1 MNLLRRMIR
10 RFHNDERGSITPA
23 LVVLVPAMVLVI
35 GLVVDGGGK
44 VQENN
49 RAQAIASGAS
59 RAAANSLGSQVIS
72 NGTLTLNTFG
82 ARRTAE
88 DYIAAAGMSG
98 NVDVVGDR
106 IIVTVKTDYETK
118 IVSVLGFATIPVQAT
133 ATAQIITQ

>member
-1 MNLLRRMIR
+1 MNLIRRMLS
-10 RFHNDERGSITPA
+10 RFHDDERGSITPA
-23 LVVLVPAMVLVI
+23 LIVLVPALVLVI

-88 DYIAAAGMSG
+88 DYIAAAGMRG

-106 IIVTVKTDYETK
+106 IIVTVNTEYDTK
-118 IVSVLGFATIPVQAT
+118 IVSVVGITTIPVHAT